1 MKYLICKDVYAEEY
15 EESKTFV
22 STDENVEKADL
33 VVVMDYNQPRLLK
46 VEGFMDELSAVTSDY
61 YFLDAVKVISMKNY
75 LENRAREVKKAKL
88 VKLMKE
94 QMELQKMEDTLKK
107 NAECNPKMAD
117 LYAKYKELSE
127 E

>member
-1 MKYLICKDVYAEEY
+1 MKYLICKDCY
-15 EESKTFV
+15 EEFDNIYI
-22 STDENVEKADL
+22 STEEEAEKNDL
-33 VVVMDYNQPRLLK
+33 VVY
-46 VEGFMDELSAVTSDY
+46 EGNDGPGLAKIVNIMDELTAITSDR
-61 YFLDAVKVISMKNY
+61 YFLEAIKVISMKAY
-75 LENRAREVKKAKL
+75 LESRAKAIKKAKL

>member
-1 MKYLICKDVYAEEY
+1 MKYLICKDCYEEY
-15 EESKTFV
+15 DNIYISTEE
-22 STDENVEKADL
+22 EVEKNDL
-33 VVVMDYNQPRLLK
+33 VVY
-46 VEGFMDELSAVTSDY
+46 EGNDDPGLAKIVNIMDELTAITSDR
-61 YFLDAVKVISMKNY
+61 YFLEAIKVISMKAY
-75 LENRAREVKKAKL
+75 LESRAKAIKKAKL
-88 VKLMKE
+88 IKLMKE

>member
-1 MKYLICKDVYAEEY
+1 MKYLICKDCYEEY
-15 EESKTFV
+15 DNIYISIEE
-22 STDENVEKADL
+22 EVEKNDL
-33 VVVMDYNQPRLLK
+33 VVY
-46 VEGFMDELSAVTSDY
+46 EGNDDPGLAKIVNIMDELTAITSDR
-61 YFLDAVKVISMKNY
+61 YFLEAIKVISMKAY
-75 LENRAREVKKAKL
+75 LESRAKAIKKAKL
-88 VKLMKE
+88 IKLMKE

>member
-1 MKYLICKDVYAEEY
+1 MKYLICKDVYDEEY
-15 EESKTFV
+15 EDSKTFV
-22 STDENVEKADL
+22 STEESAEKNDL
-33 VVVMDYNQPRLLK
+33 VVVIDYNQPRLLK
-46 VEGFMDELSAVTSDY
+46 VEGFMDELSAITSER
-61 YFLDAVKVISMKNY
+61 YFLEAVKVISMKEY
-75 LENRAREVKKAKL
+75 LENRAKEVQKAKL

-127 E
+127 